1 MSKIDTSLASL
12 SGCCAT
18 TTPPHPSE
26 FKKMAE
32 TQIIRIK
39 DLPSRDLR
47 EQVKVFLQGEEV
59 SVEDESGQR
68 FGVIIQR
75 NKLMFRSDDGDTNSS

>member
-1 MSKIDTSLASL
+1 
-12 SGCCAT
+12 
-18 TTPPHPSE
+18 
-26 FKKMAE
+26 MAE